1 MTLVAGEQRARYLE
15 YLASQYMGPSDGPDE
30 IIQSRPDRTYLVG
43 TLYPRDAPIGD
54 LEDASYVE
62 SDIESPVDADR
73 EEDDTEEA
81 AEQLVDAANAWRPS
95 SAAMSFLH
103 DGTSLVCTISFG
115 TYGQV
120 EEDGKRVW
128 KRTFRGPFEVSLSPT
143 SPTVPVT
150 GYLGIRVASRWR
162 RVAEQWLVTVA
173 IQNGAV
179 QLTDEDQIK
188 TEDCLFQV
196 SMCCR
201 VSRGEVQAY
210 RTTASLNLTPEEEE
224 LSLRYQGYRTYAV
237 GHGAS
242 VRWIKEDGTVRA
254 IELDFLPS
262 VEVPAI
268 RPRAGRDKVLKLDSL
283 AGGLEGEALRVA
295 LREFVGDYE
304 TWVLSRKDEAKR
316 GPIEHRGAA
325 QRITDRMVAAV
336 DRMKESIVVLED
348 ETHELS
354 FRLAMM
360 AMREQML
367 QTRHVRNN
375 PGSLDQ
381 PLAPRL
387 VGIEEPKWHPFQLG
401 FLLFSLASTAHPKHR
416 NRSDVDLIWFPT
428 GGGKTEAYLA
438 LAAFE
443 MIRRRLTRG
452 REGGGTA
459 VITRYTLRLL
469 TTQQFQRASTLI
481 CALERLRATQEQ
493 LRGLPPFSIGLWL
506 GDTTTPNAL
515 SDAATRLD
523 SALKAMNPKNP
534 FQLEACP
541 WCGTAI
547 MPELRTEN
555 RAAYG
560 ARATKFSFELHCPHT
575 GCEFN
580 DFLPVN
586 VVDEQLYQD
595 PPTMLMATVDK
606 FAQLP
611 MNQDSGALLGRG
623 TIFDA
628 PSLIIQDELHLLS
641 GPLGT
646 TVALY
651 EAAIQSVIAWNGVKP
666 KIVASTATIRA
677 AGEQVEGLFAAPV
690 ALFPPSGL
698 DADDSYFAEID
709 RQASGRLYVG
719 LMPQAFT
726 QSSAVVRSLT
736 ALLSAPMELDEEQ
749 NARDAYWTVVAYHNS
764 LRELGRTSTIVRD
777 DVESLL
783 AARGHRDKERRKIGG
798 EGVVELTSHVSS
810 DELPKVLARLDRRV
824 GEPDVVDVAVSTN
837 MLSVG
842 IDVSRLGAMLMN
854 GQPKTTAEYIQAT
867 SRVGR
872 SDTPG
877 LVVTL
882 YKPTKP
888 RDRSHYESFQGY
900 HEALYR
906 EVEPTSVTPWA
917 LQSRRRA
924 LAAALTLLVRH
935 GAGLRSNESCAQF
948 DPDSSQV
955 QAAISALKDV
965 VTRADRSEASA
976 SHHQIDDLVKEW
988 RHRAQDARD
997 DGGKLSY
1004 WSTKTPSLLKSFGA
1018 AGVGWPVMNSMR
1030 SVDHTVR
1037 VQVRGE

>member
-1 MTLVAGEQRARYLE
+1 MTMATGEQRARYLE
-15 YLASQYMGPSDGPDE
+15 YLASQYMGPANGPE
-30 IIQSRPDRTYLVG
+30 EAIQSRPDRTYLVG
-43 TLYPRDAPIGD
+43 TLYPRDALIGD
-54 LEDASYVE
+54 LEDAAYVE
-62 SDIESPVDADR
+62 SDIESPV
-73 EEDDTEEA
+73 EDDTEEA
-81 AEQLVDAANAWRPS
+81 AEQLVDAANAWRPA

-103 DGTSLVCTISFG
+103 DGTSLVCTTSFG
-115 TYGQV
+115 TYSQV
-120 EEDGKRVW
+120 EENGKKLWR
-128 KRTFRGPFEVSLSPT
+128 RTLHGPFEVNLSPT
-143 SPTVPVT
+143 SPSLPVT
-150 GYLGIRVASRWR
+150 GHLDIKVASRWR

-173 IQNGAV
+173 VQNGAV
-179 QLTDEDQIK
+179 QPDDADQIK

-196 SMCCR
+196 SMSCR
-201 VSRGEVQAY
+201 VNGGEVQAY

-224 LSLRYQGYRTYAV
+224 LALRYRDYRTYAV

-242 VRWIKEDGTVRA
+242 VRWTKQDGAVHA
-254 IELDFLPS
+254 VSLDFLPS

-268 RPRAGRDKVLKLDSL
+268 RPRKGRDEVLKLSSL
-283 AGGLEGEALRVA
+283 AGGLKGKELRAA

-304 TWVLSRKDEAKR
+304 EWFLERKDEADSA
-316 GPIEHRGAA
+316 PVEHRAAA
-325 QRITDRMVAAV
+325 QRITSRMGDAVA
-336 DRMKESIVVLED
+336 RMKESIVVLEE
-348 ETHELS
+348 ETHALS

-367 QTRHVRNN
+367 QTKHVRSN
-375 PGSLDQ
+375 PGTLDQ
-381 PLAPRL
+381 PLIPRSADL
-387 VGIEEPKWHPFQLG
+387 EEPKWHPFQLG
-401 FLLFSLASTAHPKHR
+401 FLLFSLASTADPKHKHR
-416 NRSDVDLIWFPT
+416 DAVDLIWFPT

-481 CALERLRATQEQ
+481 CALERLRATEQQ
-493 LRGLPPFSIGLWL
+493 LRNLPPFTIGLWL
-506 GDTTTPNAL
+506 GDATTPNAL
-515 SDAATRLD
+515 SDAAARLD
-523 SALKAMNPKNP
+523 AALKAMNPKNP

-547 MPELRTEN
+547 MPEFRTEN
-555 RAAYG
+555 RTAYG
-560 ARATKFSFELHCPHT
+560 ARATKFSFELHCPHP

-580 DFLPVN
+580 EFLPVN
-586 VVDEQLYQD
+586 VVDEQLYMD

-623 TIFDA
+623 TTFDA

-651 EAAIQSVIAWNGVKP
+651 EAAIQSVISWNGIRP

-677 AGEQVEGLFAAPV
+677 ASEQVEGLFAAPV

-698 DADDSYFAEID
+698 TADDSYFAEID
-709 RQASGRLYVG
+709 HQASGRLYVG

-726 QSSAVVRSLT
+726 QSSAVVRSLS
-736 ALLSAPMELDEEQ
+736 ALLSAPMELDVEEG
-749 NARDAYWTVVAYHNS
+749 ARDAYWTVVAYHNS

-783 AARGHRDKERRKIGG
+783 AARGHEGKERRKIGG

-824 GEPDVVDVAVSTN
+824 GESDVVDVAVSTN

-872 SDTPG
+872 SNTPG

-906 EVEPTSVTPWA
+906 AVEPTSVTPWA

-948 DPDSSQV
+948 DPESSQV
-955 QAAISALKDV
+955 KAAITALKDV
-965 VTRADRSEASA
+965 VSRADGSEALA
-976 SHHQIDDLVKEW
+976 SHEQIDDLVKEW
-988 RHRAQDARD
+988 FYRAQETKD

-1018 AGVGWPVMNSMR
+1018 AGVGWSVMNSMR